1 MINILNSTVAT
12 TLACAASRMSSMLP
26 GKWTFR
32 PEFEEPLPSGH
43 PVKYEGEPIG
53 AGDTGILTRE
63 ALFEKLRATPEDF
76 DDFNPEG
83 TAETLSF
90 GEFIERVQDFLKDE
104 GCFLLDG
111 RGHRVSLSEIMA
123 SAAYESTV
131 GPLGTALISIR
142 ANTGDLRDCTSI
154 TLVDGRF
161 LVLEGCGEGSIILEM
176 RRLEKGLIP
185 RVKLPVTYDASAGV
199 YRCGLHYRT
208 PDCLYWYCEASLTG
222 NPRYTDLNHADKVIE
237 RMERERKERDAAGV

>member
-1 MINILNSTVAT
+1 MLNSTIAT
-12 TLACAASRMSSMLP
+12 TLACAASRISSMASS
-26 GKWTFR
+26 KWTFR
-32 PEFEEPLPSGH
+32 AESEEPLPSDH

-63 ALFEKLRATPEDF
+63 SLFERLRATPDDF
-76 DDFNPEG
+76 DNFNPEG

-90 GEFIERVQDFLKDE
+90 VEFIERVQDFLKGE

-111 RGHRVSLSEIMA
+111 RGHRVSLSENTK
-123 SAAYESTV
+123 SAAYESAV
-131 GPLGTALISIR
+131 GPLDTALLSIR
-142 ANTGDLRDCTSI
+142 ANIGDLRACTSI

-176 RRLEKGLIP
+176 RRVEKGLIP
-185 RVKLPVTYDASAGV
+185 RVKLPVTYDAAAGV

-208 PDCLYWYCEASLTG
+208 ADCLYWYSVPSLTG

-237 RMERERKERDAAGV
+237 RMERERREREAAGN